1 MLSVVG
7 NCQIFDEDA
16 WATDDIMG
24 ATSISLESFELDV
37 PKAKWYTIR
46 DSEGGEEGQV
56 FVNVTVSSLWSDPRI
71 ITAHDRKQV
80 AGVLTIWI
88 KEARGIKVADANRF
102 GTGKSDPFAVVEV
115 GRSRYRTRTIYN
127 TLRPKWDRK
136 FEFLVNDAYSLVQI
150 TLNDEDQGQSFDF
163 LGRIKLSL
171 LDLPAGETWF
181 ALKSEDLLER
191 AQGDLLIQASFTYNR
206 VKAMQGLLL
215 PREVS
220 YTFDKEPKFN
230 SKQLSENI
238 ARVKTALSDM
248 ATPFKTLAA
257 ISGGDCTLFIATIFM
272 FVWYYFCLYS
282 QLWHT
287 PYWVII
293 ALYLEKWKPKA
304 KKALAADEDGNV
316 FDVQY
321 EDSEDEENKT
331 PAKKKKKKTKAKGK
345 GLFKEY
351 QTFKRLAKDQYG
363 TINNVASWLERVKN
377 LFCWHQHTIAWAAV
391 IGLLL
396 ISIIIYILRPYI
408 KYGMLFGGYV
418 LRISITA
425 RVCLST

>member
-377 LFCWHQHTIAWAAV
+377 LFFWHQHTIAWAAV

-396 ISIIIYILRPYI
+396 ISIVIYILRPYI